1 MVRSEKDSNDWRPPL
16 RSFTKPFIS
25 LMDKSKKHSGQV
37 AETFMRNADWVNYQ
51 RLFSVTSF
59 RSFLPTKQSVTTRI
73 LSSRWKLLWTLVPTL
88 DYSNETIEGGVT
100 CFQSFG
106 STSTRNPLPPKIEPQ
121 LVFWAWFLV
130 LSWLDTWLRIA
141 AAAPRKVEQLD
152 LQLHLDWKPVVACSA
167 VASLFLLLQHDFS
180 GSQIKRQFYIC
191 YTLSIPNPTLKV
203 LHLVHAFH
211 LRVSACPVLE
221 HISFKYL
228 FLR

>member
-1 MVRSEKDSNDWRPPL
+1 MRRILTTEGL
-16 RSFTKPFIS
+16 RSAPSPNPSYRRWIS
-25 LMDKSKKHSGQV
+25 QRNTLVRWQKHSWEMQT
-37 AETFMRNADWVNYQ
+37 E
-51 RLFSVTSF
+51 L
-59 RSFLPTKQSVTTRI
+59 TTRGSSLSHPFVPSFQPNNQSQLEFCRAGGNSFG
-73 LSSRWKLLWTLVPTL
+73 LSSPTL

-221 HISFKYL
+221 DISFKYL

>member
-25 LMDKSKKHSGQV
+25 LMDKSKTHSGQV

-51 RLFSVTSF
+51 TLFSVTSF

-73 LSSRWKLLWTLVPTL
+73 LSSRCLVPTL
-88 DYSNETIEGGVT
+88 DFSNETIEGGVT

-106 STSTRNPLPPKIEPQ
+106 STSTSNPLPPKIEPQ

-130 LSWLDTWLRIA
+130 LSWIDTWLRIA

-152 LQLHLDWKPVVACSA
+152 LQLHLDWKHVVVVELPHCFFSCST
-167 VASLFLLLQHDFS
+167 
-180 GSQIKRQFYIC
+180 
-191 YTLSIPNPTLKV
+191 TLVVLKLKV

-221 HISFKYL
+221 DFSFKYL